1 MSRFETRPAPSVL
14 LVGDARMAFPVAR
27 ALDKAGAQV
36 FAGVSVS
43 SNYLEW
49 SRHLAGSFRHP
60 PLEPGT
66 DEALPVILDWL
77 DQRGGVTAI
86 QPVSEA
92 GSRLMSRHRSAFQA
106 RGRLIMPEAVT
117 VAACMDKTG
126 LFRLCERLGVALAP
140 FRRVT
145 GLAEA
150 RAAARAL
157 GFPVIV
163 KPSVVDAELFGRK
176 ALIVP
181 DEPRLAALMPAWPEI
196 HPELIV
202 QRYVTGPRHSVIF
215 TADRGRLLGAVEIR
229 AARTHEHDGTGY
241 TTYGVTVAPTPRV
254 REGVERLVRA
264 LDYSSTGC
272 AQFVVDPR
280 SGDLTFM
287 EINPRV
293 SLARIAEHAGLPHSV
308 WGLELALGRR
318 IAGWTDPW
326 SARTDVRY
334 VWTKGD
340 LNLMMKR
347 FADGA
352 VGPVEAARKL
362 ARIGLDAA
370 TCVHAIFDPLDPA
383 PAIGV
388 YANRWIKRYRDHA
401 EYDPAWARTRFPE
414 AFEAAAPLRDA
425 A

>member
-1 MSRFETRPAPSVL
+1 MSLFETRPAPVVL
-14 LVGDARMAFPVAR
+14 LVGDARMAFPVAK
-27 ALDKAGAQV
+27 ALDRAGTRV

-49 SRHLAGSFRHP
+49 SRYLAGSFRHP

-77 DQRGGVTAI
+77 DRRGGVDAI

-92 GSRLMSRHRSAFQA
+92 GSRLMSRHRSAFAA
-106 RGRLIMPEAVT
+106 RGRLIMPEAAT
-117 VAACMDKTG
+117 VAACMNKTG
-126 LFRLCERLGVALAP
+126 LFRLCEDLDVALAP
-140 FRRVT
+140 FRRVRS
-145 GLAEA
+145 LAEA
-150 RAAARAL
+150 RRAAEAVGYPL
-157 GFPVIV
+157 IV

-176 ALIVP
+176 ALIVES
-181 DEPRLAALMPAWPEI
+181 EPRLVSLMPTWPDI

-202 QRYVTGPRHSVIF
+202 QSYVTGPRHSVIF

-318 IAGWTDPW
+318 ITGWTDPW

-340 LNLMMKR
+340 LNLLMKR
-347 FADGA
+347 VADGS
-352 VGPVEAARKL
+352 VERLEAGRKL
-362 ARIGLDAA
+362 VRIGLDAA

-388 YANRWIKRYRDHA
+388 YANRWIKRFRDHP

-414 AFEAAAPLRDA
+414 AFETADALRDA

>member
-1 MSRFETRPAPSVL
+1 LTRPTRFPRTDVL
-14 LVGDARMAFPVAR
+14 LVGDARMAFPVAK
-27 ALDKAGAQV
+27 ALDRAGARV

-49 SRHLAGSFRHP
+49 SRHVTASFRHS

-66 DEALPVILDWL
+66 DEALPVILNWIDR
-77 DQRGGVTAI
+77 RGGIDAI

-92 GSRLMSRHRSAFQA
+92 GSRLMSRHRRAFQA
-106 RGRLIMPEAVT
+106 RGRLIMPDADT

-126 LFRLCERLGVALAP
+126 LFRLCEQLGVALAP
-140 FRRVT
+140 FRRVRT
-145 GLAEA
+145 LAEA
-150 RAAARAL
+150 RAAARTL

-176 ALIVP
+176 ALIVA
-181 DEPRLAALMPAWPEI
+181 DEPRLATLMPHWPEI

-326 SARTDVRY
+326 SARTGVRY

-340 LNLMMKR
+340 LNLLMKR
-347 FADGA
+347 VADGS
-352 VGPVEAARKL
+352 VGPLEAGRKL

-388 YANRWIKRYRDHA
+388 YANRWIKRYRDHP

-414 AFEAAAPLRDA
+414 AFEATDALRDA